1 MKFSTTTAALIATT
15 AIVGSVSAMEDHSV
29 EFSSPIAFTQYQ
41 DDCDGTTLYDGLI
54 DKITMLDM
62 GSFCVVDTITSV
74 DGLTTETAY
83 SKLDVV
89 SCDTDKVYDHWYK
102 CTDDTCSDCT
112 MEYRS
117 FTAWETYDPDDMM
130 DHCYVYNFSMDGDT
144 TVKDSRAGHLSP
156 SDVPVGTFDDIMTV
170 AYNFDAADSEED
182 VATYLN
188 FVNDNSCIAQG
199 APMEDPVETEQD
211 TSVDISEDTSTDSS
225 DPVEISIISKDND
238 WVSST
243 PEDIDISD
251 PVLSVSAGNTVAFST
266 AALVMTFAAS
276 IMLA

>member
-1 MKFSTTTAALIATT
+1 MKFSTTTATLIATT

-144 TVKDSRAGHLSP
+144 TTK
-156 SDVPVGTFDDIMTV
+156 
-170 AYNFDAADSEED
+170 E
-182 VATYLN
+182 
-188 FVNDNSCIAQG
+188 
-199 APMEDPVETEQD
+199 
-211 TSVDISEDTSTDSS
+211 
-225 DPVEISIISKDND
+225 
-238 WVSST
+238 
-243 PEDIDISD
+243 
-251 PVLSVSAGNTVAFST
+251 ST
-266 AALVMTFAAS
+266 AGPSVAS
-276 IMLA
+276 GS

>member
-1 MKFSTTTAALIATT
+1 
-15 AIVGSVSAMEDHSV
+15 MEDHSV
-29 EFSSPIAFTQYQ
+29 EFSPIAFTQYQ

-54 DKITMLDM
+54 NKITMLDV

-74 DGLTTETAY
+74 DGSTTETAY

-89 SCDTDKVYDHWYK
+89 SCNTDKVYDHWYK

-117 FTAWETYDPDDMM
+117 FTAWESHNPDDMM
-130 DHCYVYNFSMDGDT
+130 DHCYVYNFSMDDHT
-144 TVKDSRAGHLSP
+144 TVKDSRNAPLG
-156 SDVPVGTFDDIMTV
+156 VTVGTFDDIMTV

-182 VATYLN
+182 VAAYMN
-188 FVNDNSCIAQG
+188 FVKDNSCIAQG
-199 APMEDPVETEQD
+199 APMEDPVGTGQD
-211 TSVDISEDTSTDSS
+211 TTVGISKDTSTDSS
-225 DPVEISIISKDND
+225 
-238 WVSST
+238 T
-243 PEDIDISD
+243 PEDIVISD
-251 PVLSVSAGNTVAFST
+251 PVLSVSAGTTVAFST

>member
-1 MKFSTTTAALIATT
+1 MK
-15 AIVGSVSAMEDHSV
+15 
-29 EFSSPIAFTQYQ
+29 
-41 DDCDGTTLYDGLI
+41 
-54 DKITMLDM
+54 
-62 GSFCVVDTITSV
+62 
-74 DGLTTETAY
+74 
-83 SKLDVV
+83 
-89 SCDTDKVYDHWYK
+89 
-102 CTDDTCSDCT
+102 
-112 MEYRS
+112 
-117 FTAWETYDPDDMM
+117 
-130 DHCYVYNFSMDGDT
+130 
-144 TVKDSRAGHLSP
+144 
-156 SDVPVGTFDDIMTV
+156 V

-182 VATYLN
+182 VAVYLN
-188 FVNDNSCIAQG
+188 FVKDNSCIAQG